1 MHSSKFGLVGMG
13 PDTVDKVAVGDPK
26 ALMTALLC
34 LAGHWMEQGGMPR
47 FSRSFV
53 AMTDALPKDSDRF
66 AQRPAEQRA
75 LLAAGCD
82 LHDLLTHS
90 PQGRQA
96 LEDLLAKPIAHH
108 PKGKG

>member
-13 PDTVDKVAVGDPK
+13 PDTAYKIAAGDLG

-34 LAGHWMEQGGMPR
+34 LAAHWMEQGGMPR
-47 FSRSFV
+47 FGRSLA
-53 AMTDALPKDSDRF
+53 AMTDALPKESNRF
-66 AQRPAEQRA
+66 AQRTAEQRS

-82 LHDLLTHS
+82 LHDLLVQS

-96 LEDLLAKPIAHH
+96 LEDLLAKEVAYHAE
-108 PKGKG
+108 GKG

>member
-13 PDTVDKVAVGDPK
+13 PDTVDKIATGNQE

-34 LAGHWMEQGGMPR
+34 LAAHWMEQGGLPR
-47 FSRSFV
+47 FGRSLA
-53 AMTDALPKDSDRF
+53 AMTDALPKESNRF
-66 AQRPAEQRA
+66 AQRSAEQRS

-108 PKGKG
+108 PESKG

>member
-13 PDTVDKVAVGDPK
+13 PDTADKIAADEQG

-34 LAGHWMEQGGMPR
+34 LAAHWMEQGGMPR
-47 FSRSFV
+47 FGRSLA
-53 AMTDALPKDSDRF
+53 AMTDALSTESNRF
-66 AQRPAEQRA
+66 APCSAEQRA

-82 LHDLLTHS
+82 LHDLLVHS

-96 LEDLLAKPIAHH
+96 LEDLLAKEVSYHAE
-108 PKGKG
+108 GKG